1 MNRII
6 DVEKA
11 VKLSKRFKKIG
22 KTVVLSGGCFDVI
35 HLGHIKF
42 LEAAK
47 KTGDI
52 LLVFLESDENVRRI
66 KGEQRPIH
74 NQDERAQVLAAIRFI
89 DYVIKIPFLKDNGD
103 YDKLVLRINPSVIA
117 ITKGS
122 NALEHSKR
130 QAKKIGAQ
138 LLEVIGHIPE
148 KSTTKIAQIILAEN
162 KL

>member
-6 DVEKA
+6 NMEEA
-11 VKLSKRFKKIG
+11 ISLSKKLKSTG
-22 KTVVLSGGCFDVI
+22 KTVVLTGGCFDVI

-52 LLVFLESDENVRRI
+52 LFVFIESDENVRKI
-66 KGEQRPIH
+66 KGNQRPIH
-74 NQDERAQVLAAIRFI
+74 NQDERAQVLQALRFV
-89 DYVIKIPFLKDNGD
+89 DYVIKIPFLRENND
-103 YDKLVLRINPSVIA
+103 YDKLVIKLNPSIIA

-122 NALEHSKR
+122 SALEHSLR
-130 QAKKIGAQ
+130 QSKIIGAKLIQ
-138 LLEVIGHIPE
+138 VIEHIPQH
-148 KSTTKIAQIILAEN
+148 STTKIAQIILDEN

>member
-6 DVEKA
+6 NIEKA
-11 VKLSKRFKKIG
+11 VKLSKRFKKMG
-22 KTVVLSGGCFDVI
+22 KTVILTGGCFDVI

-52 LLVFLESDENVRRI
+52 LFVFIESDKNVRKI
-66 KGEQRPIH
+66 KGDRRPIH
-74 NQDERAQVLAAIRFI
+74 NQDERAQVLESIRFI
-89 DYVIKIPFLKDNGD
+89 DYIITIPFLKENDD
-103 YDKLVLRINPSVIA
+103 YDKLVTRLNPAIIA

-122 NALEHSKR
+122 NTFEHSRR
-130 QAKKIGAQ
+130 QADKIGAK
-138 LLEVIGHIPE
+138 LIEVIGHIPE
-148 KSTTKIAQIILAEN
+148 HSTTKIAQIIINEN